1 MPGLG
6 QSQMKS
12 NNKPLVP
19 PTEERDSIIVCR
31 TSQGYEVRAT
41 PLRITRD
48 VVAFELY
55 NPYSILQL
63 SEVLMEFKIV
73 VNEKLIYSGRATVR
87 NLVNTGIILVCE
99 ATLAEG
105 WLDVD
110 LFALATSPKKLR
122 ADFMDFLKEWQK
134 INTILPQY
142 KVVLADIQNYFMELK
157 RWLEQVELGIRSS
170 PASDRLQIEL
180 EVADQLAPTILPTI
194 DSLFTRFEETADKV
208 PPDLMPF
215 HRTYAKRQLHPQVLC
230 SPFAYRTYHKP
241 LGYAGDYEMVNMIL
255 REPFDGSSL
264 FAKTMNMW
272 LLKQPSAEAHRNR
285 IKYLTGQLIKETH
298 RVAQQGGTASILSIG
313 CGPAGEV
320 KNFLIDDD
328 LANNA
333 RFTLL
338 DFNDETLQHT
348 AKVLEAVKQQ
358 YRRTTEI
365 NMVKK
370 SVHHILKEAGKHYAD
385 QKYDFI
391 YCAGLFDYLSDR
403 VCKRLMNLLYD
414 MLAPDGFLVATN
426 IHASNPNR
434 NSMDFVLEWHL
445 VHRNHAQLGHL
456 RPDLAPADSVCEK
469 EESTGVNLFLEVRKP
484 NETKASHLE

>member
-1 MPGLG
+1 
-6 QSQMKS
+6 MKS
-12 NNKPLVP
+12 NNKLAIAQ
-19 PTEERDSIIVCR
+19 TEERDSIIVCT

-41 PLRITRD
+41 PLRITRH
-48 VVAFELY
+48 VVAFEVY

-63 SEVLMEFKIV
+63 SEVLREFKIV
-73 VNEKLIYSGRATVR
+73 VNDRLIYSGRATVS
-87 NLVNTGIILVCE
+87 NLVNTGIMLVCE
-99 ATLAEG
+99 ATLEEG
-105 WLDVD
+105 WIDVD
-110 LFALATSPKKLR
+110 LFAVVTSPKKLQ
-122 ADFMDFLKEWQK
+122 ADFMDFLKEWEK
-134 INTILPQY
+134 INAILPQY
-142 KVVLADIQNYFMELK
+142 KVVLADIQNYFMDLK

-170 PASDRLQIEL
+170 PSGDRLKIEL
-180 EVADQLAPTILPTI
+180 EVIDQLAPIILPTI
-194 DSLFTRFEETADKV
+194 DSLFTRFEEAADKV
-208 PPDLMPF
+208 PADLLPF
-215 HRTYAKRQLHPQVLC
+215 HRIYAKRQLHPQVLC

-285 IKYLTGQLIKETH
+285 INYLKRQLTNETH
-298 RVAQQGGTASILSIG
+298 RVAQQGRTASILSLG

-320 KNFLIDDD
+320 KSFLIEED

-348 AKVLEAVKQQ
+348 TTVLESVKRQ

-365 NMVKK
+365 ALINK
-370 SVHHILKEAGKHYAD
+370 SVHQILKESGKASAD

-403 VCKRLMNLLYD
+403 VCKRLMNVLYD
-414 MLAPDGFLVATN
+414 MLAPNGLLVATN
-426 IHASNPNR
+426 IHTSNPNR

-445 VHRNHAQLGHL
+445 IHRNHAQLGHL
-456 RPDLAPADSVCEK
+456 RPDLVPPDRFWEK

-484 NETKASHLE
+484 NETEASRLE